1 MRRRRTTSANST
13 PTTLPHPATG
23 PGAPAE
29 SRCTAAS
36 FVRSFPGSSTGQSI
50 HTLDEH
56 PDRRYVITKRETDP
70 DILAAFAPLMGEDE
84 QLGHGPADMF
94 PTHVCACGGRSK

>member
-1 MRRRRTTSANST
+1 MKITTLRTTGC
-13 PTTLPHPATG
+13 PD
-23 PGAPAE
+23 E
-29 SRCTAAS
+29 
-36 FVRSFPGSSTGQSI
+36 RSCVSI